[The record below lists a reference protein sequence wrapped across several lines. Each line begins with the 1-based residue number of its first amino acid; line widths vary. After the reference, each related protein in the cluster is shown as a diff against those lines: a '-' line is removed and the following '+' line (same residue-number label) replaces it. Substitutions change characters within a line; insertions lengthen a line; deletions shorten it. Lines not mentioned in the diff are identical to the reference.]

1 MVQVAGR
8 KSLGWVVPTATVFIA
23 VAGGIFFT
31 LKLRPYLELASFLL
45 AVAGFLVLWVQVRRA
60 RGAAEAAR
68 QATQDAFSAMSERV
82 TIADLSR
89 IRARIGHVQ
98 EALRSNKFEI
108 ALIHMQDLRTELV
121 QLRSRRSFGSDDR
134 QATIQGIVTSLSR
147 YQDTLE
153 RRVGDPNV
161 DVHVSKINSRL
172 GDSILILAAWS
183 EEVRFTQEDED
194 T

>member
-1 MVQVAGR
+1 MAQGASR
-8 KSLGWVVPTATVFIA
+8 KSLGWVVPTATVLIA
-23 VAGGIFFT
+23 VAGGVFFLT
-31 LKLRPYLELASFLL
+31 PKLRPYLDLASFLL

-60 RGAAEAAR
+60 RSAAEAAR

-108 ALIHMQDLRTELV
+108 ALIHMQDLRSELV
-121 QLRSRRSFGSDDR
+121 QLRSRRSFSSDER

-147 YQDTLE
+147 YQDALE

-161 DVHVSKINSRL
+161 NVPVSKINSRL
-172 GDSILILAAWS
+172 GASILILAAWS
-183 EEVRFTQEDED
+183 EEVRFTQ
-194 T
+194 